1 MNANDYQEWTRTVA
15 VYPAA
20 QGVNYTILGLVGEAG
35 EVADKYKKVIRDN
48 AGELDDIRRAEL
60 IAEIGDVAWYLA
72 RLLDELDVPLEQIF
86 DLNYEKLTSRKQRG
100 KLQGSGDNR

>member
-15 VYPAA
+15 IYPAD

-35 EVADKYKKVIRDN
+35 EVADKYKKVIRDD
-48 AGELDDIRRAEL
+48 AGALDDAKRVEL
-60 IAEIGDVAWYLA
+60 IAEVGDVAWYLA
-72 RLLDELDVPLEQIF
+72 RLLDELDVPMEQIF
-86 DLNYEKLTSRKQRG
+86 DLNYEKLMSRKNRG